1 MGISDLFKRFKTNAA
16 GVEHSAER
24 LGYQEGGV
32 EESQAARAA
41 HEGHHVPEDER
52 ATEPDES

>member
-1 MGISDLFKRFKTNAA
+1 MGISDLFKRFKSNAA
-16 GVEHSAER
+16 AWEHSAED

-41 HEGHHVPEDER
+41 HEGEHPAEGER
-52 ATEPDES
+52 AADPDES

>member
-16 GVEHSAER
+16 SFEQSAER
-24 LGYQEGGV
+24 RGYQEGGV

-41 HEGHHVPEDER
+41 HEGQHAAEAER
-52 ATEPDES
+52 TDDSDES

>member
-16 GVEHSAER
+16 SFEQSAEKR
-24 LGYQEGGV
+24 YDQGGA

-41 HEGHHVPEDER
+41 HEGHD
-52 ATEPDES
+52 ATEAEPANDGDDS

>member
-16 GVEHSAER
+16 AAEHSAER

-41 HEGHHVPEDER
+41 HEGHPPAEDER
-52 ATEPDES
+52 TTDSDES

>member
-16 GVEHSAER
+16 AVEQFQESR
-24 LGYQEGGV
+24 GSQEGGI

-41 HEGHHVPEDER
+41 HEGQHAPEAER
-52 ATEPDES
+52 ANDADDS